1 MDMNCQRHSVVVFHT
16 IHAMFRL
23 KKELDRLGVEVRI
36 VPVPRSISSD
46 CGSALLI
53 GASQE
58 DAVRSAAS
66 DGQLEIQGIYE
77 FEYESDR

>member
-1 MDMNCQRHSVVVFHT
+1 MYMNPPGYKVIVFHT

-23 KKELDRLGVEVRI
+23 KKELDRLGVEVRT

-53 GASQE
+53 DASQE
-58 DAVRSAAS
+58 DTVCSIVE
-66 DGQLEIQGIYE
+66 DGQLEIQGI
-77 FEYESDR
+77 FEHELDR